1 MNEPRLGISEDE
13 SDLEDNR
20 HQTAEPLSTPH
31 RVGETPHS
39 SHTDGRPPHPRY
51 THLGLLIRKASTLDT
66 SRTPHPPGPR
76 PAQTADLALTPRTST
91 HPAHSSTHLAHRT
104 QLPRPASTLQTPA
117 LSLHPPHTPGTT
129 RRPPHPCH
137 TPRTRHRLHSS
148 PRAHRTLR
156 VRRARSQRSRSF
168 GRRSRPCPPRRAA
181 PAGKGGSAELLRP
194 EIRRGGAPAAS
205 RGRGRELLA
214 TLHGPR
220 SPAPPARSL
229 SPAPRVAGDPR
240 TPASGHAAGLAR
252 RSPLPFSPLTA
263 RRHLPQ
269 RCSRSETHSSAP
281 AADTDSAEAAAGALR
296 S

>member
-1 MNEPRLGISEDE
+1 M
-13 SDLEDNR
+13 
-20 HQTAEPLSTPH
+20 
-31 RVGETPHS
+31 
-39 SHTDGRPPHPRY
+39 
-51 THLGLLIRKASTLDT
+51 KAT
-66 SRTPHPPGPR
+66 SRIADTRRESPYPRRTEWERPH
-76 PAQTADLALTPRTST
+76 T
-91 HPAHSSTHLAHRT
+91 HPIQTVD
-104 QLPRPASTLQTPA
+104 PASTLHTPQTPHPQSIHPRHITDPASTRSSPRTGPQTLHSPLAPPLTRHTPAHTSHTA
-117 LSLHPPHTPGTT
+117 LSSLAQHPPCRPRTQPASTPHTWHNPQTL
-129 RRPPHPCH
+129 HPCH
-137 TPRTRHRLHSS
+137 TPRTRHRPHSS

-168 GRRSRPCPPRRAA
+168 GRRSRPCPSRRAA
-181 PAGKGGSAELLRP
+181 PAGRGGSAELLRP